1 MKCIKCGL
9 NVSENSK
16 FCGYCGAPVEKI
28 NTEQDLLSAIDKAIG
43 EVINIDKEDVVNS
56 TIDTDSTEVANE
68 ITNINE
74 GVKEFVEPVEP
85 LKDEDA
91 SVQTIIDII
100 KSDTPNNNVENIE
113 RVAQQIEQLNNNT
126 VEMSQVSENIESV
139 EPVDLVVPVQPIDI
153 NTEVSK
159 QSEEKLEEQTVTSD
173 VKEDIEI
180 GVEPFEYKEEKE
192 VFIKPVEFEEP
203 EVSQVIPSEVSS
215 NEETINLEEQEKQEY
230 PQKTEEYIVPILPKV
245 EEISNDSYKLETNNS
260 EEMSLNSFNDKQE
273 EVRENIENN
282 SLNMNLDT
290 PVVKEEKQKSKKS
303 MSDKDKRLAIII
315 GGVVAFLIIQVLL
328 IMLIITAT
336 NKSSGSIEVLKKSV
350 SNLQSSSEQSGTIN
364 TKILVENT
372 NNDVVNL
379 SATLKY
385 AKVNGACDVVMTLN
399 KSLINDEI
407 NLYSKI
413 TNSEFNLYV
422 GSSTFDMLGL
432 TSSNENKWLQYTMNI
447 PNNENSNKEIFNEL
461 DEKYVKYIGND
472 NGAEHYQLTINKKLV
487 EYIKS
492 KLLLNEQSIFS
503 NLFNFENM
511 ENYVVDFYLN
521 ENDELQKVS
530 IDLTEMYAV
539 ENISKIVASFEF
551 SDLNNTV
558 VTIPQEALS
567 SQTNLVD
574 YVNSNKIIVQ

>member
-74 GVKEFVEPVEP
+74 EVKEFVEPVEP

-126 VEMSQVSENIESV
+126 VEMPQTLESV
-139 EPVDLVVPVQPIDI
+139 ESVKPVDLVVPVQPIDI
-153 NTEVSK
+153 NASVLPEQT
-159 QSEEKLEEQTVTSD
+159 EEKIDDQIETSG
-173 VKEDIEI
+173 VKEHIEI
-180 GVEPFEYKEEKE
+180 GADSSEYKEETDI
-192 VFIKPVEFEEP
+192 FIKPVEY
-203 EVSQVIPSEVSS
+203 
-215 NEETINLEEQEKQEY
+215 EETVVSNVEINNEVEIDEEKQEY
-230 PQKTEEYIVPILPKV
+230 PQEAEEYVVPIVP
-245 EEISNDSYKLETNNS
+245 
-260 EEMSLNSFNDKQE
+260 
-273 EVRENIENN
+273 
-282 SLNMNLDT
+282 
-290 PVVKEEKQKSKKS
+290 KEEKENNENLEINNLENVNGGVFADKKEEIGKNNEYLEEKNS
-303 MSDKDKRLAIII
+303 QNITSDVPVAKNVEKENKKGMSDKDKRLAIII
-315 GGVVAFLIIQVLL
+315 GGAVAFLIIQVLL

-336 NKSSGSIEVLKKSV
+336 NKSSGSIEVLKRSV

-379 SATLKY
+379 SAVLKY
-385 AKVNGACDVVMTLN
+385 AKVNGAYDVAMTLN

-413 TNSEFNLYV
+413 TDSEFNLYV
-422 GSSTFDMLGL
+422 DSSVFDMLGL
-432 TSSNENKWLQYTMNI
+432 TSSNENKWLQYTMNVS
-447 PNNENSNKEIFNEL
+447 NNEKSNKELI
-461 DEKYVKYIGND
+461 DEIDGKYVKYIGSD
-472 NGAEHYQLTINKKLV
+472 DGSEHYQLTVDKKLV

-492 KLLLNEQSIFS
+492 KLLLNEQSVFG
-503 NLFNFENM
+503 NLFNLENI

-521 ENDELQKVS
+521 ENNELEKIS
-530 IDLTEMYAV
+530 IDLTDIYAL
-539 ENISKIVASFEF
+539 ENISKIVVSFEF
-551 SDLNNTV
+551 SDLNNTIV
-558 VTIPQEALS
+558 IIPEEALNG
-567 SQTNLVD
+567 QTNLID
-574 YVNSNKIIVQ
+574 YINSNKTIAQ